1 MDKKHQQLMVRKYE
15 NAKQSLVEKILKLAD
30 CNAQA
35 YKCCHNMRSTKTRI
49 ETRKTA
55 SPQCGY
61 LGHNMRSTKTRI
73 ETV

>member
-1 MDKKHQQLMVRKYE
+1 LIEVKAIEHLYLRALFMDKKHQQLMVRKYE

-49 ETRKTA
+49 ETAKEKARR
-55 SPQCGY
+55 P
-61 LGHNMRSTKTRI
+61 I
-73 ETV
+73 